1 MGRQEREGHGFS
13 RAARNRNGFRL
24 QPLRVHTLHHH
35 ENRHKDWTM
44 DIKSGAIKQAVRQF
58 ISENVLLGLH
68 QTTIDDATP
77 LVTGGLIDSIGM
89 IGLVAF
95 LEARFEI
102 EFMPREIDV
111 HSLDNLDRIEELIRK
126 KLAGG
131 GATFAIG
138 NEQEAR

>member
-13 RAARNRNGFRL
+13 RAARNCNGFRL
-24 QPLRVHTLHHH
+24 QPLRVHTLHRR

-44 DIKSGAIKQAVRQF
+44 DIKNGDIKQAVRQF

-89 IGLVAF
+89 IGLIAF
-95 LEARFEI
+95 LEKRFAV

-111 HSLDNLDRIEELIRK
+111 HSLDTLERIEEAVRK

-131 GATFAIG
+131 GVTFAPG
-138 NEQEAR
+138 SK

>member
-13 RAARNRNGFRL
+13 RAARNCNRFRL
-24 QPLRVHTLHHH
+24 QPLRVHTLHRR

-44 DIKSGAIKQAVRQF
+44 DIKNGDIKQAVRQF

-89 IGLVAF
+89 IGLIAF
-95 LEARFEI
+95 LEKRFAV

-111 HSLDNLDRIEELIRK
+111 HSLDTLERIEEAVRK

-131 GATFAIG
+131 GVTFAPG
-138 NEQEAR
+138 SK